1 MKKIV
6 FPYDEEFAPVLPFL
20 RNQWKEDEI
29 ILLKPRSWFP
39 YHQNKIVCEEEMYSI
54 YSELNIKEAVDILFV
69 NSIINIDTKSL
80 VDFIKNI
87 NVNCIYIYRMINMI
101 EREYLKKTF
110 PTSQLIE
117 FGMENNNNEEVLYDI
132 QTPVIGVSGVNEYT
146 GKFNTHLEIV
156 SNLRKQGYSVGFI
169 GSRNEAYLCEGI
181 SVPNI
186 LYDNKYSIK
195 EKVICLNHCLKKY
208 EINNKL
214 DVIVLGI
221 PGEIVILNK
230 NYLGNAGE
238 IPFVVSEAVG
248 VSDLILC
255 MMYDENLVN
264 QIKIYGDKIAKRF
277 GKNIDQ
283 YVIINRML
291 DPDETE
297 LRHRIK
303 YTSIPEIK
311 VKEKMDLKCFK
322 NTYKL
327 FDKQSLKKL
336 VEDIIDILS

>member
-1 MKKIV
+1 
-6 FPYDEEFAPVLPFL
+6 
-20 RNQWKEDEI
+20 
-29 ILLKPRSWFP
+29 
-39 YHQNKIVCEEEMYSI
+39 
-54 YSELNIKEAVDILFV
+54 
-69 NSIINIDTKSL
+69 
-80 VDFIKNI
+80 
-87 NVNCIYIYRMINMI
+87 MINMI

-146 GKFNTHLEIV
+146 GKFSTQLEIV

-169 GSRNEAYLCEGI
+169 GSRNEAYLCGGI

-221 PGEIVILNK
+221 PGEVVILNK

-248 VSDLILC
+248 ISDLILC

-277 GKNIDQ
+277 GKNVDQ

-311 VKEKMDLKCFK
+311 VKEKMDSKCFK

-327 FDKQSLKKL
+327 FDTQSLKKL